1 MLTKCIQIVKL
12 STRKIPQEHNVPR
25 ERTLKTTPKRQEQ
38 LLDQELLVI
47 REIAKLMGKSL
58 DEALVIREMLHLLSE
73 LLGLNRGR
81 VVLRDAESGACA
93 IRYAYGL
100 TQQEMR
106 RGRYAA
112 GEGIT
117 GKVIQTGETIIV
129 QDVDADPNYLAR
141 AVDRKNLPGE
151 TVSFIAL
158 PIEQGGQIIGVLGVH
173 RLRKRARALADDLQI
188 LKIVATFI
196 GQIIRLNQLV
206 QERTL
211 RLETE
216 NRELKYALERK
227 GANYGAY
234 GIVGESLL
242 LRQALRQIEQVSSTD
257 ATVLLLGESG
267 TGKELFARALHLA
280 SARRDQPFIKVNC
293 GAIPEN
299 LFESEL
305 FGHEKGAFT
314 GATAGRPGYFEQA
327 NNGTLFLD
335 EIGDMPLP
343 MQVKLLRV
351 LQENT
356 IQRVGSRKETPVNVR
371 IVAATN
377 QDLQNLVSMGKF
389 RLDLF
394 YRLNVIPVKLPA
406 LRERHDDI
414 RMLVRYHLTQ
424 INQAYQRNVSLT
436 AEAQELLVRYDWPG
450 NVRQLRNVLE
460 RIVLLAEGPLIGAR
474 EADSVLTGEGGATQQ
489 APVTVL
495 SNSPVRAYQAVQTD
509 DTERIQSALAQCHGN
524 KSRAAQRLG
533 MTLRQLNYRIK
544 ILAIA

>member
-1 MLTKCIQIVKL
+1 
-12 STRKIPQEHNVPR
+12 VPR
-25 ERTLKTTPKRQEQ
+25 ERTIKKCTVRQET
-38 LLDQELLVI
+38 LIDQEQLVI
-47 REIAKLMGKSL
+47 REIANLMSKSL
-58 DEALVIREMLHLLSE
+58 DKALVIREMLHLLSE
-73 LLGLNRGR
+73 FLGLNRGR
-81 VVLRDAESGACA
+81 VVLRDAESGECA
-93 IRYAYGL
+93 IQYAYGL
-100 TQQEMR
+100 TQQEMNL
-106 RGRYAA
+106 GRYAV
-112 GEGIT
+112 GEGVT
-117 GKVIQTGETIIV
+117 GKVIQTGETVIV
-129 QDVDADPNYLAR
+129 QDIDAHPNYLAR
-141 AVDRKNLPGE
+141 AVDRRTLPGE

-158 PIEQGGQIIGVLGVH
+158 PIEQGGQIIGMLGVH

-188 LKIVATFI
+188 LKIVATFT

-206 QERTL
+206 QARTT

-227 GANYGAY
+227 GANYGTY

-280 SARRDQPFIKVNC
+280 STRRDQPFIKVNC
-293 GAIPEN
+293 GAIPES

-335 EIGDMPLP
+335 EVGDMPLP

-377 QDLQNLVSMGKF
+377 QDLQDLVSMGMF

-394 YRLNVIPVKLPA
+394 YRLNVIPVKLPS
-406 LRERHDDI
+406 LRERHEDV

-424 INQAYQRNVSLT
+424 INQTYHRNVSLT
-436 AEAQELLVRYDWPG
+436 PEGQEHLVQYHWPG

-460 RIVLLAEGPLIGAR
+460 RIVLLADSPLIGAA
-474 EADSVLTGEGGATQQ
+474 EVGKVLTGEGGIPTQSS
-489 APVTVL
+489 AGA
-495 SNSPVRAYQAVQTD
+495 SNHSPVRAYHAVQTVD
-509 DTERIQSALAQCHGN
+509 SERIQAALAQCHGN
-524 KSRAAQRLG
+524 KSRAAQVLG

-544 ILAIA
+544 VLAIA